1 VHRVAHL
8 TENSTYQRHRPV
20 SRQMLPK
27 TAGNM
32 PGIAFQGDFLLRCS
46 RGRNCGRHFPG
57 MRPNLQMKAI
67 HWQAHKVISENR
79 IFGFWCLTGIQG
91 YVIVKSRL
99 TMKRIFSM
107 DLKQTAKIF
116 KALGHPTRIKIV
128 QHLIAIDTCICGEI
142 VGIFPYSQSTI
153 SQHLKILK
161 ESGIVCGEV
170 EGPKTY
176 FCVDKTVLE
185 QFKQYVKTL

>member
-1 VHRVAHL
+1 
-8 TENSTYQRHRPV
+8 
-20 SRQMLPK
+20 
-27 TAGNM
+27 
-32 PGIAFQGDFLLRCS
+32 
-46 RGRNCGRHFPG
+46 
-57 MRPNLQMKAI
+57 
-67 HWQAHKVISENR
+67 
-79 IFGFWCLTGIQG
+79 
-91 YVIVKSRL
+91 
-99 TMKRIFSM
+99 M
-107 DLKQTAKIF
+107 DLEQTAKIF

-185 QFKQYVKTL
+185 QFRQYVNTL